1 MFRGA
6 EMNFKDSLP
15 WEIKGVRPGEQADE
29 LGVKRGFQV
38 LRVGEIDLNEN
49 TKKQVMFHFYHS
61 NALWRRT
68 YAYILDEM
76 IDIFIATQKA
86 QCA

>member
-1 MFRGA
+1 
-6 EMNFKDSLP
+6 MNFKDSLP

-49 TKKQVMFHFYHS
+49 TKKQVMLVHFYHR
-61 NALWRRT
+61 NALCMKDVHMYT
-68 YAYILDEM
+68 FLTNGYHLYCHPKCL
-76 IDIFIATQKA
+76 
-86 QCA
+86 